1 MTIPDTMT
9 AMMLESPRTPLV
21 QRRAPVPRPG
31 PRQLLLR
38 VHACGVCRTD
48 LHILDNEL
56 DKPVLPLILGH
67 EIIGEIAALGPGVE
81 EFAMGERVGVPWLGY
96 TCGTCRFCVS
106 ERENLCDNAGF
117 TGYTING
124 GYAEY
129 CVAEAAYCFRIPAV
143 FEDVNACPLLCAG
156 LIGYRSYGM
165 VPAIAQNIGMYG
177 FGVAAH
183 IIAQIAV
190 YQGKKVFAFT
200 RPTDSKARDFAL
212 RLGATWAGGSDEDSP
227 QQLDAALVYAS
238 AGSLVPRAL
247 AACAKGG
254 IVVCGGIHMSDIPS
268 FPYDILWGE
277 RSIRSVANLTRKDG
291 EELLALAARVPVKTE
306 VTTFP
311 LAEANE
317 AIDMM
322 RKGRIEGAAVLIME
336 H

>member
-1 MTIPDTMT
+1 MTIADTMT

-21 QRRAPVPRPG
+21 QRRVPVPRPG

-67 EIIGEIAALGPGVE
+67 EIIGEVAALGPATVG
-81 EFAMGERVGVPWLGY
+81 FAIGERVGVPWLGY

-177 FGVAAH
+177 FGAAAH

-190 YQGKKVFAFT
+190 FQGKSVFAFT
-200 RPTDSKARDFAL
+200 RPGDSKARDFAL
-212 RLGATWAGGSDEDSP
+212 RLGAAWAGGSDEEPP

-238 AGSLVPRAL
+238 DGSLVPRAL

-254 IVVCGGIHMSDIPS
+254 TVVCGGIHMSDIPS
-268 FPYDILWGE
+268 FAYDILWGE

-311 LAEANE
+311 LAEANK
-317 AIDMM
+317 ALDML
-322 RKGRIEGAAVLIME
+322 RKGTIEGAAVLTME